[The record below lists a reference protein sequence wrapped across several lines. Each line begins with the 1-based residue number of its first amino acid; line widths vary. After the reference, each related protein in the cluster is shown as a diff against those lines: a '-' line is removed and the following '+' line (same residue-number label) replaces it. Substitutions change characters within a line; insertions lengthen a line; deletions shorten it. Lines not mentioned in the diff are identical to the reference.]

1 MHAKDGT
8 PRHRRRCRGVSRY
21 TLCAVALHAIRLTGS
36 SSSALRCGG
45 EKQRDRRSLCNYPAN
60 HPIPRPDSMPRTPWR
75 PRAAAAFSQGTC
87 SAASLL
93 QDARDSRSGRGRVGG
108 IEPVAEGAARR
119 PGRRAG
125 RMGWAREGN
134 EGRSQVLG
142 GCFCCALPTIRP
154 SSSMSPETI
163 PLIEGAGWQVDMMR
177 DLLLI
182 L

>member
-21 TLCAVALHAIRLTGS
+21 TLCAVTLHAIRLTGS

-45 EKQRDRRSLCNYPAN
+45 KSSVIEGPCATTQPTIPFLVLTRCHGRRGGHELQQPSRKAHAAQRLSC
-60 HPIPRPDSMPRTPWR
+60 RT
-75 PRAAAAFSQGTC
+75 
-87 SAASLL
+87 
-93 QDARDSRSGRGRVGG
+93 RGIRGVGGVGG